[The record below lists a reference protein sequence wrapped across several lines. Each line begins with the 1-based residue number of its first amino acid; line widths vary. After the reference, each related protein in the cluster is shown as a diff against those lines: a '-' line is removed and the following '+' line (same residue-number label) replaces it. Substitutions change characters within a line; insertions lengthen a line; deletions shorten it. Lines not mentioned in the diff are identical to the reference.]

1 MIRQLYKIRKHGR
14 KDFLKIINFMTMMIK
29 IYRYKILRKYWE
41 IKKIKI
47 VKQKQ

>member
-14 KDFLKIINFMTMMIK
+14 KDFLKKINFMTIMNK
-29 IYRYKILRKYWE
+29 IYHNKNLRKYWE